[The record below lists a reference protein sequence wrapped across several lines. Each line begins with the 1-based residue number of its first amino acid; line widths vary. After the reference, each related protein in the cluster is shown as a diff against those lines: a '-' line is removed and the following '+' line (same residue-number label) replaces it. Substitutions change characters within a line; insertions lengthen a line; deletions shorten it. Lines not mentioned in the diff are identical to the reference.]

1 MLIDTHAHLE
11 MMEDIPGVIEKAKSF
26 GIKNIVAV
34 SSDINSSIRTLE
46 LSKTFPAVYGAVGI
60 HPHEASGFNQE
71 VLSEIEDF
79 ANNKKV
85 VAIGETGLDYHYMH
99 SNRDEQITSFKGHI
113 GLAIK
118 LNLPV
123 VIHVRDAHQ
132 DVINVLS
139 SYDQSKLKGVIHC
152 YSSGIEDAEKYL
164 DMDLYISFSGI
175 VTFKNA
181 GQVREAAKN
190 IPLQRLLIETDSPYL
205 APVPL
210 RGKKNEPANVRY
222 VAAKIAELRNISFEY
237 LEEVTTKNAQTLLM
251 LV

>member
-1 MLIDTHAHLE
+1 VLIDTHAHLE

-34 SSDINSSIRTLE
+34 SSDINSSVRTLE

-60 HPHEASGFNQE
+60 HPHEESGFNQE
-71 VLSEIEDF
+71 ALSEIKDF

-113 GLAIK
+113 ELAIK

-152 YSSGIEDAEKYL
+152 YSSGIEDAEKYI
-164 DMDLYISFSGI
+164 DMDFYLSFSGI